1 VGLVTV
7 VVGDVDGW
15 KGAGLGEQ
23 SEGRAGRVPRKMQE
37 GEAGKV
43 RSPGWINCQRVAPGE
58 RQSRATIIYRT
69 VPESYRKS
77 AVPVSGADPRNV
89 VFLRAVSLHVVVEDS
104 RGGSTEHSHYSGQR

>member
-1 VGLVTV
+1 MGLFTV

-43 RSPGWINCQRVAPGE
+43 RSPR
-58 RQSRATIIYRT
+58 
-69 VPESYRKS
+69 
-77 AVPVSGADPRNV
+77 
-89 VFLRAVSLHVVVEDS
+89 
-104 RGGSTEHSHYSGQR
+104 